1 VPTDL
6 EPADLGRLGPDDE
19 EPPLPDEASALV
31 IEAAAAPTA
40 QVEARVDQVLHVRF
54 AGGSGA
60 EVAMEMFRQ
69 VIRSHPGT
77 TRVVIH
83 VPGGRAGD
91 DLPMELRT
99 GVAYDAELLAEVG
112 RRLGPSAVDLRLA

>member
-6 EPADLGRLGPDDE
+6 EPEDLGRLGPDDD
-19 EPPLPDEASALV
+19 EPPLPDEVSALV
-31 IEAAAAPTA
+31 TEAASAPTA
-40 QVEARVDQVLHVRF
+40 PVEAGVDRILHVRF
-54 AGGSGA
+54 AAGA
-60 EVAMEMFRQ
+60 GTEAAMETFRQ

-83 VPGGRAGD
+83 VPGGRAASE
-91 DLPMELRT
+91 LPMELRT

-112 RRLGPSAVDLRLA
+112 RRLGPSAVELRLA